1 MEELLSDRDD
11 LKEEPS
17 KGNKQDSHGEK
28 LGKNETADIDSAS
41 AEEGNIELQLREE
54 IKKSEEMAKESHDR
68 YLRTLADFENYK
80 KRTQKDQVD
89 RAKYANEQ
97 VFKEIL
103 PVVDNLERAITH
115 SNETHDF
122 EKMLEGVVLIQKQ
135 VLSVLEKFGVR
146 PIECLNEPFDPF
158 LHQSVGQ
165 MEVDE
170 NSDVPENHVVEE
182 AQKGYFLKDRV
193 IRPSFVMIAKKKVSK
208 TPEKENTTQEAVMSE
223 KEGTEKDQK
232 TDNADEEKTSG
243 TSS

>member
-1 MEELLSDRDD
+1 MSDRDE

-17 KGNKQDSHGEK
+17 ETNKKDSLGEG
-28 LGKNETADIDSAS
+28 LENNEVVDVAAPDGFD
-41 AEEGNIELQLREE
+41 NIEQPLHEK
-54 IKKSEEMAKESHDR
+54 IKKSEEAAKESHDR

-80 KRTQKDQVD
+80 KRTQKDQAD

-135 VLSVLEKFGVR
+135 VVSVLEKFGVR
-146 PIECLNEPFDPF
+146 PIECLNQAFDPF
-158 LHQSVGQ
+158 HHQSVGQ
-165 MEVDE
+165 VELDE
-170 NSDVPENHVVEE
+170 NSDVEENHVVEE

-193 IRPSFVMIAKKKVSK
+193 LRASLVMIGKKKAPP
-208 TPEKENTTQEAVMSE
+208 TPEKEITVQETVVSE
-223 KEGTEKDQK
+223 NAGTEIDPEVSQS
-232 TDNADEEKTSG
+232 DVEKASG